1 LRAWQNY
8 DIVEEHAVTVNCDSI
23 CSDDRARIINRAQD
37 IYAGELQA
45 IRTRTDRVFAVLL
58 ALQWAGGIVTALWI
72 SPLTW
77 ADAQSESHPHV
88 LAALFGGGLFTLLP
102 LVLIWKRPGAR
113 VTRQAVAVA
122 QVSWSALLIHLTT
135 GRIETHFHIFGSLA
149 FLAWYMDTRVLLT
162 ATALVIVDH
171 LARGHYWPQSVF
183 GTTTASNWRALEHGA
198 WVIFED
204 VFLAIWIHFGLRTLW
219 ANALQQ
225 ARLRHTNDLIES
237 KVRNRTGVLQ
247 AYADEMKEA
256 QSKLAAQA
264 QALATQAQDL
274 KRANQEAEQANRAKS
289 EFLANMSHELRT
301 PMTAILGF
309 ADVLA
314 DSVQQPE
321 QRDAVNTIKRN
332 GAHLLE
338 LVNDIL
344 DLSKIEAGKFQM
356 ERIRAGTLSII
367 ADVASLMRVR
377 AAAKGLP
384 LDVEYRGPIPETIQ
398 TDPTRL
404 RQILINLIGN
414 AIKFT
419 EVGRVR
425 LVVQADLVARAPR
438 LRIDVVDTG
447 LGMTAEQV
455 ARLFQPFTQ
464 ADASTTR
471 RFGGT
476 GLGLSI
482 SKRFAE
488 MLDGDLRVESSL
500 RSGSTFTLEIAVGD
514 LAGVR
519 LLTGPFEADSSH
531 AHDTREQDV
540 TISGRV
546 LMAEDGPDNQRLISF
561 VLRRAGAEVTVVDN
575 GQAAVDLALAAQA
588 EGRPFACILMDMQM
602 PVMDGYEATR
612 HLRAA
617 GYAGPIIA
625 LTAHA
630 MSGDEQKCLAAGC
643 TDYTAKPIQ
652 RYNLLAMVARYCADS
667 SGGSVTHRPADQAFA
682 R

>member
-1 LRAWQNY
+1 MSTSP
-8 DIVEEHAVTVNCDSI
+8 ESI
-23 CSDDRARIINRAQD
+23 CGDDRARILFRAQG

-45 IRTRTDRVFAVLL
+45 IRARTDRVFAVLL
-58 ALQWAGGIVTALWI
+58 ALQWVVGIVTALWI
-72 SPLTW
+72 SPVTW
-77 ADAQSESHPHV
+77 ADSPDDSHPHI
-88 LAALFGGGLFTLLP
+88 LAALLGGGLFTLLP
-102 LVLIWKRPGAR
+102 LVLIWKCPGAR
-113 VTRQAVAVA
+113 VTRQAVAVS

-149 FLAWYMDTRVLLT
+149 FLAWYMDARVLIT
-162 ATALVIVDH
+162 ATALVVVDH

-256 QSKLAAQA
+256 QRKLAAQA
-264 QALATQAQDL
+264 EALETQAEDL
-274 KRANQEAEQANRAKS
+274 KRANQEAEQANHAKS

-314 DSVQQPE
+314 DSVQLPE

-332 GAHLLE
+332 GAYLLE

-344 DLSKIEAGKFQM
+344 DLSKIEAGKVQV
-356 ERIRAGTLSII
+356 EQIRAETLAVI

-384 LDVEYRGPIPETIQ
+384 LDVQYVGPIPETIL

-425 LVVQADLVARAPR
+425 LVVKLCATPHGPR
-438 LRIDVVDTG
+438 LHMDVVDTG
-447 LGMTAEQV
+447 LGINDAQL

-482 SKRFAE
+482 SKRFAH
-488 MLDGDLRVESSL
+488 MLDGDLYVTSRL
-500 RSGSTFTLEIAVGD
+500 GQGSTFTLEIAVGD
-514 LAGVR
+514 LTGVR
-519 LLTGPFEADSSH
+519 MLAGPLESGTNH
-531 AHDTREQDV
+531 GHDAQEQEV
-540 TISGRV
+540 QIEGRV

-575 GQAAVDLALAAQA
+575 GQAAVDLALAAQR
-588 EGRPFACILMDMQM
+588 EGNPFDCILMDMQM
-602 PVMDGYEATR
+602 PVMDGYAATR
-612 HLRAA
+612 SLRAA
-617 GYAGPIIA
+617 GYTGPIIA

-630 MSGDEQKCLAAGC
+630 MSGDENKCLEAGC

-652 RYNLLAMVARYCADS
+652 RYSLLAKVARYC
-667 SGGSVTHRPADQAFA
+667 GPASRIRAMTSAANDRRSTA